1 MLQLPWIVGGVI
13 IGMLI
18 STVIV
23 TPTRKVKRVPQPHD
37 GGVYHTDT
45 GCVRFEAIEVPCV
58 AEADSLNLLAASASL
73 TKK

>member
-23 TPTRKVKRVPQPHD
+23 PPTRKVKRVPQPHD

-45 GCVRFEAIEVPCV
+45 GCVRFDSTEVPCTK
-58 AEADSLNLLAASASL
+58 DTGSFNLLASL
-73 TKK
+73 GKK